1 MSTQN
6 PAVES
11 PMPLPILK
19 TVLASL
25 AVLLALEEAWTMAE
39 VRGFTKLLPRRPKVL
54 ARIHR
59 WGGVAALVLILVIIS
74 IGLSAIFILDY
85 RLYSPRLWAHA
96 SLGVLA
102 ALTLTAK
109 VIASNRQRR
118 WLRHSLALGIAA
130 GTLVLGAFLFG
141 AVWYW
146 VLGA

>member
-1 MSTQN
+1 M
-6 PAVES
+6 P
-11 PMPLPILK
+11 PLLLPLPILK
-19 TVLASL
+19 TILASL

-54 ARIHR
+54 VRIHR
-59 WGGVAALVLILVIIS
+59 WGGVAALILVLGIIS
-74 IGLSAIFILDY
+74 IGLSAIFLFGY
-85 RLYSPRLWAHA
+85 KLHSPRLWTHA

-102 ALTLTAK
+102 ALALTAK
-109 VIASNRQRR
+109 VVASNRQRR

-130 GTLVLGAFLFG
+130 GTLVFGAFLFG

>member
-1 MSTQN
+1 M
-6 PAVES
+6 P
-11 PMPLPILK
+11 PPILPLPILK

-54 ARIHR
+54 VRIHR
-59 WGGVAALVLILVIIS
+59 WGGVAALILVLVIIS
-74 IGLSAIFILDY
+74 VGLLAVFVFGY
-85 RLYSPRLWAHA
+85 RLHSPRLLAHA

-102 ALTLTAK
+102 ALALTAK

-118 WLRHSLALGIAA
+118 WLRHSLALGIGA
-130 GTLVLGAFLFG
+130 GTLIAGAFLFG

>member
-1 MSTQN
+1 
-6 PAVES
+6 
-11 PMPLPILK
+11 MPLPIVK

-59 WGGVAALVLILVIIS
+59 WGGVAALIVVLVIIS
-74 IGLSAIFILDY
+74 VGLSAIFILGY
-85 RLYSPRLWAHA
+85 SLYSPRLWAHA

-102 ALTLTAK
+102 AVALAAK

-118 WLRHSLALGIAA
+118 WLRHSLALGISA
-130 GTLVLGAFLFG
+130 GSLIFGAFLFG